1 MYIIIPAATSNFTVE
16 PKSHALFAFNHLALF
31 HLLQACRDCFY
42 PIKTLKS
49 LLRWRVGFA
58 MSGRVF
64 SVTPWFAAARMT
76 ADPELFSNPSY
87 IETIGNHP
95 SFDSYSRCT
104 R

>member
-16 PKSHALFAFNHLALF
+16 PTSHALFALNHLALF

-42 PIKTLKS
+42 PITTLKS

-64 SVTPWFAAARMT
+64 SVTPWFA
-76 ADPELFSNPSY
+76 
-87 IETIGNHP
+87 GNCCRK
-95 SFDSYSRCT
+95 DDCRSRVVF
-104 R
+104 